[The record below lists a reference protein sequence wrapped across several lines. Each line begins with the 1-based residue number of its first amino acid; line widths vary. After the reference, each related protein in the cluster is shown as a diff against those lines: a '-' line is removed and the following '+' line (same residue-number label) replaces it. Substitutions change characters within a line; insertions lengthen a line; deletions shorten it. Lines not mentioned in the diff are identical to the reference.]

1 MMKVYKIFN
10 MKDGKPHALF
20 VNAQK
25 ELPIGEWIP
34 AEDTPHYTADNGKL
48 YVKGNKGQALAYRPG
63 WHSSSLP
70 FFPQGGCKDTR
81 ANAPYPCIHSKHQEI
96 FECEIAGE
104 DCTAEAQATKL
115 GYFQHLPN
123 GYYQFTTNFRVRR
136 ESYPCRWFISD
147 RIKLVR
153 QLSHA
158 ECDELLA
165 VAGLPPQEWEE

>member
-1 MMKVYKIFN
+1 MSRVTK
-10 MKDGKPHALF
+10 GRH
-20 VNAQK
+20 
-25 ELPIGEWIP
+25 LP
-34 AEDTPHYTADNGKL
+34 T
-48 YVKGNKGQALAYRPG
+48 ALAGTAAVSPSFRKVGVKIPEQT
-63 WHSSSLP
+63 P
-70 FFPQGGCKDTR
+70 
-81 ANAPYPCIHSKHQEI
+81 PYPCIHSKHQEI
-96 FECEIAGE
+96 FECEIDGE